1 MFVGTVGSTAG
12 TSPARY
18 SVPVR
23 GSGARASR
31 SSVVRRSAGR
41 VRVTRVGSAAASTP
55 LTAPVPAPLVAAGL
69 LLPPVPLPVPPEL
82 VGVAARG
89 PGGRV
94 RTVRPDSSVGAGLV
108 GASALRSS
116 STSAP

>member
-41 VRVTRVGSAAASTP
+41 VWVTRVGSAAASTP
-55 LTAPVPAPLVAAGL
+55 LTAPAPAPLVEAGL
-69 LLPPVPLPVPPEL
+69 LPAPVPLPPVPLPVPPAL

-94 RTVRPDSSVGAGLV
+94 RTVR
-108 GASALRSS
+108 
-116 STSAP
+116 